1 MSANSDVR
9 LIYVTCPDLA
19 VARTLAEAVVADR
32 IVACANILPTMHA
45 VYRWEGKV
53 ETAEECV
60 LLLKT
65 SAARCRDV
73 IDRIQ
78 AAHPYD
84 VPAILEVPV
93 IGGARAFLDWVVSES
108 QPGAAGDSAP
118 TQN

>member
-1 MSANSDVR
+1 MSSNTDVR
-9 LIYVTCPDLA
+9 LIYVTCPDLTG
-19 VARTLAEAVVADR
+19 ARALAEAVVADR
-32 IVACANILPTMHA
+32 IVACANILPAMQA

-65 SAARCRDV
+65 SAARCSDV
-73 IDRIQ
+73 IDRVQ

-93 IGGARAFLDWVVSES
+93 TGGAGVFLDWVVSES
-108 QPGAAGDSAP
+108 DPGAAED
-118 TQN
+118 TDHTEN